1 MDKLKAN
8 ELTIWEA
15 LAVSV
20 AIMAPTAAMALNGS
34 LAASICGTAVPLA
47 FLFALITIALVSY
60 AFIQFN
66 KHFSSSGSVMAF
78 TTASLGP
85 KIGFLSGWALL
96 LTYLAFCGCNAAE
109 VGAFLQNLLS
119 MFSVNVSWILI
130 AVITT
135 VVVIL
140 LSYLDVR
147 VSTRTMLILE
157 VISVCFVLTLTIIIL
172 SRGGAAHHLT
182 LKPFTFNGVPF
193 SAVGLASVFA
203 FLSFAG
209 FEGASSMGEETKNP
223 TRVIPLAIMCAV
235 FITGIFYVL
244 VTYAQSVGFGLGA
257 DGVKAFAN
265 SSAPLGDLAK
275 AFVSPAFAA
284 IIMLGATLSAFSCFL
299 GTVATASRMLF
310 AMGRDGFAHRS
321 LGEVHPKYGSPYV
334 ALVIVMV
341 VSIICVACTS
351 YVPGIDAFGYLGTI
365 GVLSLLLAYL
375 VTQIGGMA
383 YFTKKKIWSVAG
395 WMFPIGILA
404 IIMLGYTLWSNI
416 WPIPAPPMNYFPYG
430 VIAWIIIGIVL
441 VFTCPNL
448 VHNIAKRF
456 IEEIKQ

>member
-47 FLFALITIALVSY
+47 FLFALITIALVSF

-119 MFSVNVSWILI
+119 MFSINVSWILI
-130 AVITT
+130 AVIATLA
-135 VVVIL
+135 VIL

-147 VSTRTMLILE
+147 VSTRTMLVLE
-157 VISVCFVLTLTIIIL
+157 VISVCFVLALTVVIL
-172 SRGGAAHHLT
+172 GRGGAAHHLT
-182 LKPFTFNGVPF
+182 LKPFTFNGVAP

-209 FEGASSMGEETKNP
+209 FEGASSMAEETRNP
-223 TRVIPLAIMCAV
+223 ARVIPLSIMCAV

-244 VTYAQSVGFGLGA
+244 VSYAQSVGFGLDA
-257 DGVKAFAN
+257 KGVQAFAN

-275 AFVSPAFAA
+275 AFISPTFAA
-284 IIMLGATLSAFSCFL
+284 IIMLGATLSAFSSFL
-299 GTVATASRMLF
+299 GTVAAGSRMLF
-310 AMGRDGFAHRS
+310 AMGRDGFAHRT

-334 ALVIVMV
+334 ALIVVMV
-341 VSIICVACTS
+341 ITIICIICTS

-375 VTQIGGMA
+375 VTQIGGIV
-383 YFTKKKIWSVAG
+383 YFIKKNIWSVAV
-395 WMFPIGILA
+395 WMIPIGILA
-404 IIMLGYTLWSNI
+404 IIMLGYTLKCNI
-416 WPIPAPPMNYFPYG
+416 LPIPAPPMNYFPYG
-430 VIAWIIIGIVL
+430 VILWIIVGIVL
-441 VFTCPNL
+441 VFTCPN
-448 VHNIAKRF
+448 VVRNISKRF
-456 IEEIKQ
+456 MEEIKK